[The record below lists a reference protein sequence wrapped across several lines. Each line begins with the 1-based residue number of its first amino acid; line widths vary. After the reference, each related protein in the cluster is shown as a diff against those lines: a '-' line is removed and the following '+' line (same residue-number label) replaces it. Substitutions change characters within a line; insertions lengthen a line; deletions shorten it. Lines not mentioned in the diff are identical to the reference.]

1 MEGTCGR
8 VCSRRQVLGGVG
20 VGGRGVDD
28 GGGLQFL
35 PRHSMSFS
43 ENTPH
48 STAVH
53 SVSVGV
59 GLWDRKQQS
68 AVTC

>member
-1 MEGTCGR
+1 MGVCVRGGR
-8 VCSRRQVLGGVG
+8 SWGVWGLG
-20 VGGRGVDD
+20 VGGRG
-28 GGGLQFL
+28 GALQFL